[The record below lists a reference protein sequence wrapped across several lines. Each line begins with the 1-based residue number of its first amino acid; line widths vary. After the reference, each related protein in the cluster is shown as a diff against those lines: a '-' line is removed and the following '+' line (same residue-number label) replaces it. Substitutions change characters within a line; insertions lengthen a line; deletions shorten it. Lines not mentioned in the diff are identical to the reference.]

1 MKVRAFF
8 ALVFACVCGH
18 AVADVIVYA
27 GVYDNS
33 GSNFLEKNLGNSSD
47 QVSYSQN
54 GSQASAYANADTG
67 ILSGVASAAPAVDAI
82 HYAQFSTTIRETIT
96 FSPGASGI
104 GYLNWH
110 WDGSSSSA
118 APTDVGLT
126 GLLSIYVDYLSSASS
141 TIHDEH
147 ILTTIACV
155 LGAYTSCTS
164 GSVVNES
171 GQIAFLIQPGD
182 LFLQESITGYAT
194 MGGTTDFS
202 HTGTLSLTLPEGV
215 TYTSRSG
222 SFLSQVATVP
232 EPSTLALL
240 GISLAGLGFGRRK
253 KT

>member
-67 ILSGVASAAPAVDAI
+67 ILSGVASAAPAVDAF
-82 HYAQFSTTIRETIT
+82 HYTQFSTTIRDTIT
-96 FSPGASGI
+96 FSSGASGT

-118 APTDVGLT
+118 APTDAGVGYT
-126 GLLSIYVDYLSSASS
+126 GLLTIYLGST
-141 TIHDEH
+141 TIHEEH
-147 ILTTIACV
+147 VLTTIACV
-155 LGAYTSCTS
+155 GGYTSCTS

-171 GQIAFLIQPGD
+171 GQIAFSIQPGD